1 MTGTYWCILF
11 YDRRYFT
18 WLRNR
23 RKAVNHSAYS
33 VDLHDPNTLLAA
45 FAHAVRRD
53 GGDQDDIGHYA
64 KGETKTDTAH
74 PAARLIIEWTAQ
86 L

>member
-1 MTGTYWCILF
+1 MI
-11 YDRRYFT
+11 
-18 WLRNR
+18 
-23 RKAVNHSAYS
+23 AE
-33 VDLHDPNTLLAA
+33 DP
-45 FAHAVRRD
+45 RE
-53 GGDQDDIGHYA
+53 IGQYA